1 MKSIAIIPA
10 REGSKR
16 IKNKNIKKFHGKPII
31 SYSIETAKKSDCF
44 ENIYV
49 STDSPEIADIAE
61 DYGASVPFLREK
73 RIADDKTDTLTVI
86 KDAIKKLEKIDD
98 FENVC
103 CLYATAPLLTADFLI
118 KGDALCKKESD
129 SFIVSVSEYSH
140 PVQRSFKVSETS
152 RLIIET
158 KDSISQRTQDLDK
171 YFHDAGQF
179 YFGHKLTFLNS
190 DCLLN
195 ENSSAVI
202 LPKRMSCDIDTHD
215 DWELAEA
222 LYQLQNS

>member
-10 REGSKR
+10 RAGSKR

-31 SYSIETAKKSDCF
+31 SYSIETAIKAGCF

-49 STDSPEIADIAE
+49 STDSPEIADIAQS
-61 DYGASVPFLREK
+61 YGASVPFLREK
-73 RIADDKTDTLTVI
+73 NIADDTTDTLTVI
-86 KDAIKKLEKIDD
+86 KDAIRNLEKIDD

-103 CLYATAPLLTADFLI
+103 CLYATAPLLTADFLVR
-118 KGDALCKKESD
+118 GDDLCQKDSESFVI
-129 SFIVSVSEYSH
+129 SISGYSH
-140 PVQRSFKVSETS
+140 PIQRSFKISEAS
-152 RLIIET
+152 RLVIKT
-158 KDSISQRTQDLDK
+158 RDSFSQRTQDFDE

-190 DCLLN
+190 DSIIN
-195 ENSSAVI
+195 ENSSAI
-202 LPKRMSCDIDTHD
+202 LIPKRMACDIDTHD

-222 LYQLQNS
+222 LYRFQNP